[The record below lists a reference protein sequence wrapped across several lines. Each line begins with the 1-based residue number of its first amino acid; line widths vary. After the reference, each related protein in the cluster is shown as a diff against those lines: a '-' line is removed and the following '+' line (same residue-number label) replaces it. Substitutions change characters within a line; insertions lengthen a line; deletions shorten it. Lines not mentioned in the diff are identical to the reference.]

1 MLIRLLL
8 FGRAETINLGISDI
22 FFGDLWAGLSG
33 LREEFAARSFLAWEN
48 DNNVW
53 LSARAFSEKPK
64 AGWNWAEGDDKNV
77 GWREFPEFF
86 SKLETGE
93 ILGDENGF
101 VLILPSEANK
111 KLLQEYKDKF
121 KGKFNSHIK

>member
-1 MLIRLLL
+1 MET
-8 FGRAETINLGISDI
+8 FGLVYLVCVKNLPLEAFWLGKMII
-22 FFGDLWAGLSG
+22 TFGFQPA
-33 LREEFAARSFLAWEN
+33 
-48 DNNVW
+48 
-53 LSARAFSEKPK
+53 LSAEKPK